1 MPRRYEREIMEL
13 LERKERE
20 HRGRER
26 IQRVRHNVDQA
37 RGRVAPASA
46 WQKLGGIRWT
56 VASIVL
62 ALIAFV
68 LHQAVPSV
76 FTNVGIIVAVGL
88 FLVPVF
94 VRPARSVQADE
105 PMWRGQRIEPT
116 PFPIRPMSPMQR
128 GLFARLRRFLEDV
141 RRGRHR

>member
-26 IQRVRHNVDQA
+26 IQRVRRNVDQA
-37 RGRVAPASA
+37 RGKVAPASA

-56 VASIVL
+56 VASIAL
-62 ALIAFV
+62 ALVAFV
-68 LHQAVPSV
+68 LHQAVPPV
-76 FTNVGIIVAVGL
+76 LTNVAVFAAVGL
-88 FLVPVF
+88 FLLPVF
-94 VRPARSVQADE
+94 VRPAYTLRPDE
-105 PMWRGQRIEPT
+105 PTWRGQRIEPT
-116 PFPIRPMSPMQR
+116 PFPIRPVHR
-128 GLFARLRRFLEDV
+128 GPFARFRRFLEDV